1 MKVIAI
7 ATFAVLSALGCA
19 SDAHA
24 NWLVGADAGLIFD
37 SNVSHA
43 QLDHDVKQDLTVYAG
58 ASLTQYIQL
67 TDRTGLAITGLAKS
81 ETYLEYAGLSNV
93 SYGLS
98 LASRTKLGLGAE
110 APWVRVSAD
119 VQRLDYHVDVRTGWL
134 AGVGA
139 AIGKRFGE
147 RWNATG
153 AYRFE
158 HRTTDTATGLVPGIP
173 GDVFDLEG
181 RTLSAALE
189 YSVTPQ
195 TILLAGYSRRSGDV
209 ASTTQRNF
217 PIFKASSAIDFD
229 PVFGNNT
236 FGYKLYGISHT
247 LDLGVS
253 HALGDHTS
261 VNVGWQRNWT
271 YGTNDVN
278 YFGNVVRASLLLAF

>member
-1 MKVIAI
+1 MNIIARL
-7 ATFAVLSALGCA
+7 AALGAMACA
-19 SDAHA
+19 SAAQA
-24 NWLVGADAGLIFD
+24 NWLVGADAGVIFD
-37 SNVSHA
+37 NNVSHA
-43 QLDHDVKQDLTVYAG
+43 QLDRDVKQDITVYAG

-67 TDRTGLAITGLAKS
+67 TDRTGLAITGLVKS

-93 SYGLS
+93 SGGLS
-98 LASRTKLGLGAE
+98 LASRTKLGLGTE
-110 APWVRVSAD
+110 APWVRLSAD
-119 VQRLDYHVDVRTGWL
+119 VQRLDFHEDVRTGWL
-134 AGVGA
+134 VGVGA
-139 AIGKRFGE
+139 AVGKRFDE
-147 RWNATG
+147 RWNATL
-153 AYRFE
+153 AYRFD
-158 HRTTDTATGLVPGIP
+158 HRTTDTAVGLVPGIP

-189 YSVTPQ
+189 YSLTPD
-195 TILLAGYSRRSGDV
+195 TILIAGYSRRSGDV

-261 VNVGWQRNWT
+261 VNLSWQRNWT